1 MAAAGLHAAMVAGL
15 STDIILPGMRPAI
28 PRDVSLLDG
37 TLPLSWPRR
46 FLRDTMSGDRR
57 KPRGLEAG
65 PSCGKPHG
73 LFWGLGRD
81 TATREDST
89 RVRGDCMRLKPPT
102 HPAVAD
108 YDRLPVP
115 LQGRG
120 SEKRLWGQVGG
131 FPQTSQRQT
140 KGSTSLSSG
149 HVRHKAV
156 STPVWIAAARSPA
169 ASWPAT
175 TQFRRVPFR

>member
-1 MAAAGLHAAMVAGL
+1 MVPSPFLAAK
-15 STDIILPGMRPAI
+15 IPPGHHERGPTQA
-28 PRDVSLLDG
+28 PRARSRSFMWQTARTLLG
-37 TLPLSWPRR
+37 PWSRH
-46 FLRDTMSGDRR
+46 SHS
-57 KPRGLEAG
+57 RGLN
-65 PSCGKPHG
+65 PRP
-73 LFWGLGRD
+73 W
-81 TATREDST
+81 
-89 RVRGDCMRLKPPT
+89 RLYASKAT

-115 LQGRG
+115 LRGRG
-120 SEKRLWGQVGG
+120 SEKRLWSQVGG

-156 STPVWIAAARSPA
+156 STPVWIAAARSPL

-175 TQFRRVPFR
+175 TQFCRVPFAA